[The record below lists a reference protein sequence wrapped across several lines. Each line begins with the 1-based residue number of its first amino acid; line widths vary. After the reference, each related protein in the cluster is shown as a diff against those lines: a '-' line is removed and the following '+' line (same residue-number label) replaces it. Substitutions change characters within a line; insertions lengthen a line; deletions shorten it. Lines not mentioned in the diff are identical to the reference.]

1 MTKTQPLFS
10 ANARCSDDA
19 DDDDGVPGTTT
30 TTTTVAKTRKALKF
44 KWIVSRRA
52 HAHTYTQYTRCALLY
67 SRLTGSP
74 LNNIH
79 INPRKHTFTSYS
91 IFCVCCLIPN
101 RYLQIIMVN
110 VCVHLICSKIPVI
123 NWRHLSGEPF
133 RWSCHI
139 VHEYLIVAAV
149 DWYCAYVLVCA
160 NRVMSN
166 VCFLYPIKRA
176 WFKNWN
182 T

>member
-44 KWIVSRRA
+44 KWIVSRLTCTYI
-52 HAHTYTQYTRCALLY
+52 HTVHEMCAFVFAVNRISAKQY
-67 SRLTGSP
+67 
-74 LNNIH
+74 
-79 INPRKHTFTSYS
+79 SYQPEKAYIYI
-91 IFCVCCLIPN
+91 IFEFFVCCLIPN